1 MVNSQ
6 SPRPAEK
13 SGDLIFRL
21 RDTSRTE
28 FLIDYATDLTVAV
41 VERSMEP
48 PSPSD
53 SKPKISREE
62 RDALKLLIQN
72 VGRIY
77 PPRRFVALLVATLI
91 FVERIEGRTHM
102 KEGVNLTCS
111 VFVGGVIL
119 ASRIMQDEKIS
130 YEVWAQ
136 CTNIQ
141 SRKTLMKAER
151 AIRSILHKSFTLP
164 DSRVQYHL
172 DVVDSMYMD
181 KTIVPTRISPLSMA
195 RTTSD
200 QSELSAC

>member
-77 PPRRFVALLVATLI
+77 PHRRFVALLVATLI